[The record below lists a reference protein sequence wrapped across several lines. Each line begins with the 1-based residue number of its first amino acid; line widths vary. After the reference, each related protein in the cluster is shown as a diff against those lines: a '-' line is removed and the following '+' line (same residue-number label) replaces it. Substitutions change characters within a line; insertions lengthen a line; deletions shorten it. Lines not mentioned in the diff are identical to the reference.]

1 MKPTLT
7 KPQRNMH
14 IYKQT
19 LIERNSYI
27 EKIVTY
33 FHFHIEINMYV
44 ESITRMNTDTQKV

>member
-14 IYKQT
+14 TYKQT

-27 EKIVTY
+27 EKIFAH
-33 FHFHIEINMYV
+33 FHFHTE
-44 ESITRMNTDTQKV
+44 R